1 MRGLGQLAAPF
12 IQPAAHSA
20 AMSRPLPLQ
29 PKGAFLQYLP
39 PTPTHTTPPV
49 HDYSTRGAQQARA
62 GSMINN
68 TQQQQQGQGQLAAA
82 AGAEPPHLSAS
93 ISLPSSGAL
102 TQRRP
107 RPPRHRRRISDE
119 EEEEQQQETTMTT
132 QQGQGGAAAAAGAQ
146 PQLAPHP
153 QPALDAP
160 SVAAAIP
167 STPPQRSPH
176 HALVAYVPAVAGAE
190 AGALTVAGAGGGL
203 PSGVA
208 DPLAEDGEC
217 EEVSQLERCNV
228 QDRVALTAAVR
239 RVQEL
244 CRRTKAA
251 ADRSRLSTAESDT
264 LRGLAERV
272 WLWCNRQSA
281 QLAACKDIHAAG
293 KSHTP
298 QAAKLLRAGG

>member
-1 MRGLGQLAAPF
+1 
-12 IQPAAHSA
+12 
-20 AMSRPLPLQ
+20 
-29 PKGAFLQYLP
+29 
-39 PTPTHTTPPV
+39 
-49 HDYSTRGAQQARA
+49 
-62 GSMINN
+62 
-68 TQQQQQGQGQLAAA
+68 
-82 AGAEPPHLSAS
+82 
-93 ISLPSSGAL
+93 
-102 TQRRP
+102 
-107 RPPRHRRRISDE
+107 
-119 EEEEQQQETTMTT
+119 MTT
-132 QQGQGGAAAAAGAQ
+132 QHGQGGAAAAAASAQ

-153 QPALDAP
+153 QPVLGAP
-160 SVAAAIP
+160 SVAAATP

-217 EEVSQLERCNV
+217 EEVAQLERCNV

-281 QLAACKDIHAAG
+281 QLVACKDIHAAG

-298 QAAKLLRAGG
+298 QAAKLLRAEALVSRADSHPPSPFCCCARACPLQLECAPATSAISASLRSLSIHSTR